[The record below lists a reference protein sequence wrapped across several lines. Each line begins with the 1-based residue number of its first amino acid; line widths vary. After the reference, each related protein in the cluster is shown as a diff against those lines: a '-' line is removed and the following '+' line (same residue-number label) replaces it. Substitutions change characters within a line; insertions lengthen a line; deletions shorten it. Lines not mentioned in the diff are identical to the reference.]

1 MEKEGQEWEVRKGE
15 EKQGIGERGSM
26 QDRGMDK
33 GNGSGERGSGEMEK
47 AKLKQRK
54 RENNTLRVLS
64 PQGPP
69 ATLVCVCHSSG
80 SISVQVSCITESS
93 SIMNHELFFTAW
105 PIVSSWLRDQYIK
118 AINQRRLR
126 NLRLAVFNAWVE
138 EARVFPPPLVS
149 SSDDD

>member
-69 ATLVCVCHSSG
+69 ATLVCVCHSFG
-80 SISVQVSCITESS
+80 SISVQVSCIIIVHYES
-93 SIMNHELFFTAW
+93 
-105 PIVSSWLRDQYIK
+105 
-118 AINQRRLR
+118 
-126 NLRLAVFNAWVE
+126 
-138 EARVFPPPLVS
+138 
-149 SSDDD
+149 

>member
-64 PQGPP
+64 PPGPP
-69 ATLVCVCHSSG
+69 ATPVCLS
-80 SISVQVSCITESS
+80 
-93 SIMNHELFFTAW
+93 
-105 PIVSSWLRDQYIK
+105 
-118 AINQRRLR
+118 
-126 NLRLAVFNAWVE
+126 
-138 EARVFPPPLVS
+138 
-149 SSDDD
+149 